1 MIYLKAIIQFMPEL
15 INLIKTVSS
24 MMESGIE
31 TIQIK
36 KDLKRIDS
44 AFKKNTAKERARALN
59 DAFSD

>member
-1 MIYLKAIIQFMPEL
+1 MPEL

-31 TIQIK
+31 AIQIK